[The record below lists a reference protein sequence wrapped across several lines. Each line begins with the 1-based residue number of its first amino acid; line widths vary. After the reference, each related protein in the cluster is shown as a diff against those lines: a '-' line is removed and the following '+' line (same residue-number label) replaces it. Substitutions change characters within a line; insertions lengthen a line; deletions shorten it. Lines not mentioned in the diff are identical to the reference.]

1 MAQTLKKIGFTPIRD
16 ERQLKATLTIT
27 TLDHDRK
34 LRHTT
39 AKLCMQP
46 TPGVLGA
53 RVARQV
59 RSGPL
64 QAQHAAASV
73 AKAARTPT
81 PVRGTR
87 MACEA
92 KGAPC
97 CALPLPV
104 PSPPSFAPMRKISAP
119 SEPAREQTRRRQRQF
134 ASGHIRP
141 EKSVHMKCINRAPC
155 WARRMAAGCATGPP
169 GGRKAGRCVRG
180 SAGARLTVLE
190 ALFLHSS

>member
-1 MAQTLKKIGFTPIRD
+1 MTAYYVTQYRNCACSLSLECWGQGQRVRADRGRCKRSML
-16 ERQLKATLTIT
+16 QLL
-27 TLDHDRK
+27 
-34 LRHTT
+34 
-39 AKLCMQP
+39 
-46 TPGVLGA
+46 
-53 RVARQV
+53 
-59 RSGPL
+59 S
-64 QAQHAAASV
+64 SV
-73 AKAARTPT
+73 AKAAQTPT

-104 PSPPSFAPMRKISAP
+104 PSPPSFALMRTISAP

-134 ASGHIRP
+134 SSGHIRP
-141 EKSVHMKCINRAPC
+141 EESVHMKCINRAPC

-190 ALFLHSS
+190 ALFLHS